1 MSGFYTDLIYDP
13 DFCIA
18 QNSVTAPDSAPITQ
32 PSRHSHQN
40 PASNPAPSSTQYHTP
55 PTTPLFTSDLASQII
70 VKSLSLNEVLTDLS
84 HKLHQ
89 VQRAIE
95 SLRNAINSAVDPKQ
109 INVNTQETETEEEH
123 PRRAGVEQD
132 KKEETGL
139 TVEVEPKEP
148 VVEEEEK
155 LVEARQVAQDEM
167 RYGYT
172 EDWPAYYN
180 LKDGSE

>member
-95 SLRNAINSAVDPKQ
+95 FLRNAINSAVDPKQ
-109 INVNTQETETEEEH
+109 INVDTQETET
-123 PRRAGVEQD
+123 D
-132 KKEETGL
+132 
-139 TVEVEPKEP
+139 
-148 VVEEEEK
+148 EEEEK
-155 LVEARQVAQDEM
+155 LVEARQDAQNEK
-167 RYGYT
+167 RFVYT
-172 EDWPAYYN
+172 EDWPAHYN
-180 LKDGSE
+180 LKDGIE